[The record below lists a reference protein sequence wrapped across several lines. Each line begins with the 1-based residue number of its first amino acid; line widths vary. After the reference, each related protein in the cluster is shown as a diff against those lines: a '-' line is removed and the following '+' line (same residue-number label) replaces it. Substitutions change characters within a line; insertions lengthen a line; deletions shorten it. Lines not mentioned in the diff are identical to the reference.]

1 MPRSSR
7 FGYVEKL
14 PSGKWRARCT
24 GPDRLRRSATFRT
37 KTDARVWLSTF
48 ETSVAQKTWRP
59 PEAGKT
65 TVAEYADGYISRSDL
80 RPSTRALYES
90 TWRNHLRE
98 EWERVAVRDVTRERV
113 RLWHGQASKATKPT
127 ALAISYRLLRSILNV
142 AVGDGAIPAN
152 PCQIKSASARK
163 PATPART
170 LTAAEVQAVAEAMPA
185 RYRALVL
192 VLGFGGLRFGEATAL
207 RRSDVAPDGST
218 VTIARSVRYLNG
230 DWIIGPPKTDA
241 GNRKVALP
249 GFVSMAFEA
258 HLRNFVAADQEATV
272 FSTASGNFV
281 ARQNFSATFGRAVA
295 KCGLPPARV
304 HWLRHTGATLAAAT
318 GASTK
323 ELMHRLGHAS
333 PAAALGYQ
341 HAVSTRDSEIA
352 RALNDLV
359 SPQGAHAGHNATQ
372 K

>member
-1 MPRSSR
+1 MSRSPR

-24 GPDRLRRSATFRT
+24 GPDRKRRSKTFRT
-37 KTDARVWLSTF
+37 KTDAGVWLSMI
-48 ETSVAQKTWRP
+48 EASIAQKTWRP
-59 PEAGKT
+59 PEAGKV
-65 TVAEYADGYISRSDL
+65 TVGEYAEGYLSRPDL

-90 TWRNHLRE
+90 TWRNHLQA
-98 EWERVAVRDVTRERV
+98 EWGSLAIRDVTRERV
-113 RLWHGQASKATKPT
+113 RVWHGKASKTTKPT
-127 ALAISYRLLRSILNV
+127 ALAISYRLLRSMLNV

-152 PCQIKSASARK
+152 PCQIKSAASPK
-163 PATPART
+163 PARQART
-170 LTAAEVQAVAEAMPA
+170 LTAAEVQAVAKNMPP

-207 RRSDVAPDGST
+207 RRCDVAPDGS
-218 VTIARSVRYLNG
+218 VLAIERSVRYLNG
-230 DWIIGPPKTDA
+230 DWLVGPPKTEA
-241 GNRKVALP
+241 GRRTVALP
-249 GFVSMAFEA
+249 GFVASAVEA
-258 HLRNFVAADQEATV
+258 HRESFVPEDPHATV
-272 FSTASGNFV
+272 FATDSGRFV

-295 KCGLPPARV
+295 RCGLPPARV
-304 HWLRHTGATLAAAT
+304 HWLRHTGATLAAST

-323 ELMHRLGHAS
+323 ELMHRMGHAS

-359 SPQGAHAGHNATQ
+359 SPQSAHGGSC
-372 K
+372 KRKK

>member
-1 MPRSSR
+1 MSRSSR

-14 PSGKWRARCT
+14 PSAKWRARCT
-24 GPDRLRRSATFRT
+24 GPDGVRRSATFRT
-37 KTDARVWLSTF
+37 KTDARVWLSTI
-48 ETSVAQKTWRP
+48 EASIARKTWRP
-59 PEAGKT
+59 PEAGRV
-65 TVAEYADGYISRSDL
+65 TVGEYADGYISRTDL

-90 TWRNHLRE
+90 TWRNHLHD
-98 EWERVAVRDVTRERV
+98 EWERVAVADVTRERV
-113 RLWHGQASKATKPT
+113 RLWHGSASRATKPT

-152 PCQIKSASARK
+152 PCQIRSAAAPK
-163 PATPART
+163 PAVQART
-170 LTAAEVQAVAEAMPA
+170 LTAAEVQMVAEAMPS

-207 RRSDVAPDGST
+207 RRSDVADDGST
-218 VTIARSVRYLNG
+218 VTIDRSVRYLNG
-230 DWIIGPPKTDA
+230 DWVVGPPKSEA
-241 GNRKVALP
+241 GRRQVALP
-249 GFVSMAFEA
+249 GFVSMAVEA
-258 HLRNFVAADQEATV
+258 HLQSYVADDPEATV
-272 FSTASGNFV
+272 FATASGLFV
-281 ARQNFSATFGRAVA
+281 ARQNFSATFGRALA

-304 HWLRHTGATLAAAT
+304 HWLRHTGATLAAGT

-359 SPQGAHAGHNATQ
+359 SPQVAHANLKAKQ

>member
-1 MPRSSR
+1 M
-7 FGYVEKL
+7 
-14 PSGKWRARCT
+14 
-24 GPDRLRRSATFRT
+24 
-37 KTDARVWLSTF
+37 
-48 ETSVAQKTWRP
+48 
-59 PEAGKT
+59 
-65 TVAEYADGYISRSDL
+65 
-80 RPSTRALYES
+80 
-90 TWRNHLRE
+90 
-98 EWERVAVRDVTRERV
+98 
-113 RLWHGQASKATKPT
+113 WHGAALKSTKPT

-152 PCQIKSASARK
+152 PCQIKSAAAPK

-170 LTAAEVQAVAEAMPA
+170 LTAAEVQAVADAMPA
-185 RYRALVL
+185 RYQALVL

-218 VTIARSVRYLNG
+218 VTIARSVRYLTG
-230 DWIIGPPKTDA
+230 DWIVGPPKTDA
-241 GNRKVALP
+241 GNRRVALP
-249 GFVSMAFEA
+249 GFVSIALEE
-258 HLRNFVAADQEATV
+258 HLRNFVPTDPEATV
-272 FSTASGNFV
+272 FATASANFL
-281 ARQNFSATFGRAVA
+281 ARQNFSATFGRALA
-295 KCGLPPARV
+295 KCGLRPARV

-359 SPQGAHAGHNATQ
+359 SPQRAHGGPDARA